1 MALLTANGEG
11 VTEGMLSLVSSGRS
25 VAEVYLGSHVGESS
39 IQVGQLVDLNW
50 QDGTTDR
57 MFCTRAGPDQGR
69 WRILLLGGKGG
80 LSSSVRPKFYAGIAA
95 SSVVSDLLSEVGES
109 PGTISVPGAVQQY
122 VRQAGP
128 GYEALETFLTLFPAL
143 SWRVGR
149 DGLTNVGPLAWPDDT
164 RSIDIVSQSPGEGI
178 LTLRNTPGLDAGVTL
193 PGFGKADRVVH
204 MVGTTLR
211 TEVYIK

>member
-1 MALLTANGEG
+1 MALLSANGEG
-11 VTEGMLSLVSSGRS
+11 VTEGTLSLVSSGRS
-25 VAEVYLGSHVGESS
+25 VAELYLGSHEGESG
-39 IQVGQLVDLNW
+39 IQVGQLVELKW
-50 QDGTTDR
+50 QDGTTDK

-80 LSSSVRPKFYAGIAA
+80 LSSTVRPKFYAGIAA

-109 PGTISVPGAVQQY
+109 PGVISVPGAVQQY

-128 GYEALETFLTLFPAL
+128 GHEALETFLTLFPTL
-143 SWRVGR
+143 SWRIGR
-149 DGLTNVGPLAWPDDT
+149 DGLTNVGALAWPVDM

-178 LTLRNTPGLDAGVTL
+178 LTLRNNPGIDAGVTL
-193 PGFGKADRVVH
+193 PGFGKTDRVVH